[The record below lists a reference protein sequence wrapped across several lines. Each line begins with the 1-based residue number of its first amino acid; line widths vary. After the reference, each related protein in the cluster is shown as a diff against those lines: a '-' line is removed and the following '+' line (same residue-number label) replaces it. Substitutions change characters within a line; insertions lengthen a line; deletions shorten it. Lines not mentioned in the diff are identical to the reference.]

1 MRSLYPL
8 LVFIILIRVIL
19 STEKG
24 KNVMIFTHTMSVS
37 SALDRVNEW
46 VWGPTL
52 LTLVL
57 GIGVWLSV
65 RTDFVQV
72 RRLGTACRLF
82 RHAEGDGEGVSPFGV
97 LCTALSAAIGT
108 GNIVGVATAVSA
120 GGPGAIFWM
129 LLSAFFGMATKFAE
143 GVLAVKYRTV
153 DGGEVVGGPFYYIEQ
168 GMGTHFR
175 WLGKLFALF
184 GAFAGLFGI
193 GTVTQSNSITAA
205 VESLTGDSAA
215 ITVGGASYS
224 QTTVLVGIV
233 VTVLAAMV
241 ILGGIGRISRVATV
255 LVPLMLC
262 VYVGAVGTI
271 LLSNIARIPAAMSL
285 ILRAAFAPR
294 AALGAA
300 AGITVKHAVRLGV
313 GRGIFSNEAGMG
325 TEAIAAAASRTTSP
339 VQQGLLCMMS
349 TFIDTIVLCTAAG
362 LTLVVTDAYRQVG
375 LHGVEMTAYAWA
387 QGLPC
392 PPSVSRVL
400 LMLCLAF
407 FAFST
412 ILGWNFYA
420 EQCMRYLCG
429 GRTAWMRSYRIA
441 YIAAVFIGPYLS
453 VSSAWTVADIGNG
466 CMMFPNLV
474 ALLSLSGEVVCEAR
488 AYFAHEHEK
497 SHKKRQKPLDGR
509 RKG

>member
-1 MRSLYPL
+1 
-8 LVFIILIRVIL
+8 
-19 STEKG
+19 
-24 KNVMIFTHTMSVS
+24 MIFTHTISVS
-37 SALDRVNEW
+37 SALDRVNAW

-52 LTLVL
+52 LALVL
-57 GIGVWLSV
+57 GVGVLMSV
-65 RTDFVQV
+65 RTGFVQA
-72 RRLGTACRLF
+72 RRLGNAFRIL
-82 RHAEGDGEGVSPFGV
+82 RHADGDGDGVSPFGV

-153 DGGEVVGGPFYYIEQ
+153 DKGENVGGPFYYIER
-168 GMGTHFR
+168 GMGIRFR
-175 WLGKLFALF
+175 WLGELFALF
-184 GAFAGLFGI
+184 GALAGLFGI
-193 GTVTQSNSITAA
+193 GTITQSNSITAA
-205 VESLTGDSAA
+205 VESVLDVDSWTMFAL
-215 ITVGGASYS
+215 GGETYS
-224 QTTVLVGIV
+224 WVTVLVGGA
-233 VTVLAAMV
+233 VTVIAALV

-262 VYVGAVGTI
+262 VYVGAIGII
-271 LLSNIARIPAAMSL
+271 LLTNITRIPAAVSL

-300 AGITVKHAVRLGV
+300 AGITVKQAMRLGI

-349 TFIDTIVLCTAAG
+349 TFIDTVVLCTAAG
-362 LTLVVTDAYRQVG
+362 LTLVVTGAYRQSG

-392 PPSVSRVL
+392 SPSVSRIL
-400 LMLCLAF
+400 LMLCLVF

-412 ILGWNFYA
+412 ILGWSFYA
-420 EQCMRYLCG
+420 ERCMRYLCG
-429 GRTAWMRSYRIA
+429 GRVAWMQCYRVA
-441 YIAAVFIGPYLS
+441 YIVAVFIGPYLS
-453 VSSAWTVADIGNG
+453 VSSAWTVADIVNG

-474 ALLSLSGEVVCEAR
+474 ALLSLSGVVAREAR
-488 AYFAHEHEK
+488 EVFGYNVKKLTKKGKK
-497 SHKKRQKPLDGR
+497 SLDGR
-509 RKG
+509 

>member
-1 MRSLYPL
+1 M
-8 LVFIILIRVIL
+8 
-19 STEKG
+19 
-24 KNVMIFTHTMSVS
+24 NFTHTASVS
-37 SALDRVNEW
+37 SALDRVNAW

-57 GIGVWLSV
+57 GVGVLLSI
-65 RTDFVQV
+65 RTGFVQV
-72 RRLGTACRLF
+72 RGLGRACRLLC
-82 RHAEGDGEGVSPFGV
+82 RADGDGEGVSPFGV

-120 GGPGAIFWM
+120 GGPGALFWM
-129 LLSAFFGMATKFAE
+129 LMSAFFGMATKFAE

-153 DGGEVVGGPFYYIEQ
+153 DRGEIVGGPFYYIER
-168 GMGTHFR
+168 GMGVRFR
-175 WLGKLFALF
+175 WLGRLFALF
-184 GAFAGLFGI
+184 GALAGLLGI

-205 VESLTGDSAA
+205 VEDVLADSGTVAFSL
-215 ITVGGASYS
+215 GGESYS
-224 QTTVLVGIV
+224 WTTVLVGGA

-271 LLSNIARIPAAMSL
+271 LFTNLTRIPAALSL

-300 AGITVKHAVRLGV
+300 AGITVKQAVRLGI

-339 VQQGLLCMMS
+339 VRQGLLCMMS
-349 TFIDTIVLCTAAG
+349 TFIDTVVLCTAAG
-362 LTLVVTDAYRQVG
+362 LTLIVTDAYRQTG
-375 LHGVEMTAYAWA
+375 LEGVSMTAYAWA

-392 PPSVSRVL
+392 SPTVSRVL
-400 LMLCLAF
+400 LMLCLVF

-420 EQCMRYLCG
+420 EQCMRYLCD
-429 GRTAWMRSYRIA
+429 GRTGWMRGYRIA

-453 VSSAWTVADIGNG
+453 VSSVWTVADIGNG
-466 CMMFPNLV
+466 CMVFPNLV
-474 ALLSLSGEVVCEAR
+474 ALLSLGGVVAR
-488 AYFAHEHEK
+488 ETRVYFAPCREK
-497 SHKKRQKPLDGR
+497 THKKGKKLLDGR

>member
-1 MRSLYPL
+1 MDFARLATAAPVL
-8 LVFIILIRVIL
+8 EHI
-19 STEKG
+19 
-24 KNVMIFTHTMSVS
+24 N
-37 SALDRVNEW
+37 NW

-57 GIGVWLSV
+57 GVGVLLSV
-65 RTDFVQV
+65 RTGFVQA
-72 RRLGTACRLF
+72 RRLGRAIRLLG
-82 RHAEGDGEGVSPFGV
+82 HADGDGEGVSPFAV

-108 GNIVGVATAVSA
+108 GNIIGVATAVSA

-129 LLSAFFGMATKFAE
+129 LISAFFGMATKFAE

-153 DGGEVVGGPFYYIEQ
+153 DKGEFVGGPFYYIER
-168 GMGTHFR
+168 GMGPRFR
-175 WLGKLFALF
+175 WMGKLFALF
-184 GAFAGLFGI
+184 GALAGLFGI
-193 GTVTQSNSITAA
+193 GTITQSNSITAA
-205 VESLTGDSAA
+205 AESVLDTDRTATFVLGDETYSWV
-215 ITVGGASYS
+215 TVLIGGA
-224 QTTVLVGIV
+224 
-233 VTVLAAMV
+233 VTVLAALV

-262 VYVGAVGTI
+262 VYIGALGTI
-271 LLSNIARIPAAMSL
+271 LLTNLSRIPAALSL

-300 AGITVKHAVRLGV
+300 AGITVKQAMRLGI

-349 TFIDTIVLCTAAG
+349 TFIDTVVLCTAAG
-362 LTLVVTDAYRQVG
+362 LALVVTGADRQSG
-375 LHGVEMTAYAWA
+375 LDGVSMTAYAWA
-387 QGLPC
+387 QGLPF
-392 PPSVSRVL
+392 PPAASRFL
-400 LMLCLAF
+400 LVMCLIF

-412 ILGWNFYA
+412 ILGWSFYA
-420 EQCMRYLCG
+420 ERCMRYLCG
-429 GRTAWMRSYRIA
+429 GRTAWMRGYRLA

-453 VSSAWTVADIGNG
+453 VSSAWTVADICNG

-474 ALLSLSGEVVCEAR
+474 ALLSLSGVVAREAR
-488 AYFAHEHEK
+488 EVFGHDA
-497 SHKKRQKPLDGR
+497 KKLTKKGKKLLDGR

>member
-1 MRSLYPL
+1 
-8 LVFIILIRVIL
+8 
-19 STEKG
+19 
-24 KNVMIFTHTMSVS
+24 MIFTYTASVS
-37 SALDRVNEW
+37 SSLERVNAW

-52 LTLVL
+52 LMLVL
-57 GIGVWLSV
+57 GVGVLLSV
-65 RTDFVQV
+65 RTGFVQA
-72 RRLGTACRLF
+72 RHLGSACRLL
-82 RHAEGDGEGVSPFGV
+82 RHTDGGGEGVSPFGV

-143 GVLAVKYRTV
+143 GVLAVKYRTI
-153 DGGEVVGGPFYYIEQ
+153 DRGEVVGGPFYYIER
-168 GMGTHFR
+168 GMGHRFR

-184 GAFAGLFGI
+184 GAFAGLLGI
-193 GTVTQSNSITAA
+193 GTITQSNSITAA
-205 VESLTGDSAA
+205 VEDVLGE
-215 ITVGGASYS
+215 GGAVAFSLGGEPYS
-224 QTTVLVGIV
+224 WATVVVGAAV
-233 VTVLAAMV
+233 SVLAAMV

-271 LLSNIARIPAAMSL
+271 LLTNIARIPAAVSL

-300 AGITVKHAVRLGV
+300 AGITLKQAVRMGV

-325 TEAIAAAASRTTSP
+325 TEAIAAAASRTKSP

-349 TFIDTIVLCTAAG
+349 TFIDTVVLCTAAG
-362 LTLVVTDAYRQVG
+362 LTLIVTDAYRQGG
-375 LHGVEMTAYAWA
+375 LEGVSMTAYAWA
-387 QGLPC
+387 RGLPC

-400 LMLCLAF
+400 LMLCLVF

-420 EQCMRYLCG
+420 ERCMRYLCG
-429 GRTAWMRSYRIA
+429 GRAAWMRGYRVA

-474 ALLSLSGEVVCEAR
+474 ALLSLSGVVAREAR
-488 AYFAHEHEK
+488 TYFAQEHEK
-497 SHKKRQKPLDGR
+497 SHKKRQKTA
-509 RKG
+509 

>member
-1 MRSLYPL
+1 
-8 LVFIILIRVIL
+8 
-19 STEKG
+19 
-24 KNVMIFTHTMSVS
+24 MISTHTASVS
-37 SALDRVNEW
+37 SALDRVNSW

-52 LTLVL
+52 LVLVL
-57 GIGVWLSV
+57 GIGVLLSV
-65 RTDFVQV
+65 RTGFVQA
-72 RRLGTACRLF
+72 RRLGSAFRLL
-82 RHAEGDGEGVSPFGV
+82 RHAQGDGEGVSPFAV

-108 GNIVGVATAVSA
+108 GNIVGVAAAVSA

-153 DGGEVVGGPFYYIEQ
+153 DKGEIVGGPFYYIER
-168 GMGTHFR
+168 GMGARFR
-175 WLGKLFALF
+175 WLGKLYALF
-184 GAFAGLFGI
+184 GALAGLFGI

-205 VESLTGDSAA
+205 VQSVSADHSVA
-215 ITVGGASYS
+215 LLFGGKAYS
-224 QTTVLVGIV
+224 WTTVLVGVV
-233 VTVLAAMV
+233 VTALAALV

-255 LVPLMLC
+255 LVPIMLC

-271 LLSNIARIPAAMSL
+271 LLTNLTRIPAALSL

-300 AGITVKHAVRLGV
+300 AGITVKQAVRLGV

-362 LTLVVTDAYRQVG
+362 LTLIVTDAYRQSG

-400 LMLCLAF
+400 LLLCLSF

-420 EQCMRYLCG
+420 ERCMRYL
-429 GRTAWMRSYRIA
+429 
-441 YIAAVFIGPYLS
+441 
-453 VSSAWTVADIGNG
+453 
-466 CMMFPNLV
+466 
-474 ALLSLSGEVVCEAR
+474 
-488 AYFAHEHEK
+488 
-497 SHKKRQKPLDGR
+497 
-509 RKG
+509 

>member
-1 MRSLYPL
+1 
-8 LVFIILIRVIL
+8 
-19 STEKG
+19 
-24 KNVMIFTHTMSVS
+24 MIFTHTASVS
-37 SALDRVNEW
+37 SALERVNAW

-57 GIGVWLSV
+57 GVGVLLSV
-65 RTDFVQV
+65 RTGFVQA
-72 RRLGTACRLF
+72 RRLGSAFHLL
-82 RHAEGDGEGVSPFGV
+82 RHAEGVGEGVSPFGV

-153 DGGEVVGGPFYYIEQ
+153 ENGEVVGGPFYYIER
-168 GMGTHFR
+168 GMGTRFR

-184 GAFAGLFGI
+184 GALAGLFGI

-205 VESLTGDSAA
+205 VESVLDTERAAAFTLGDE
-215 ITVGGASYS
+215 TYS
-224 QTTVLVGIV
+224 WVTVLVGAV
-233 VTVLAAMV
+233 VTVLAALV
-241 ILGGIGRISRVATV
+241 ILGGIGRISRVASV

-262 VYVGAVGTI
+262 VYIGAIGMI
-271 LLSNIARIPAAMSL
+271 LLANISRIPAAVSL
-285 ILRAAFAPR
+285 ILHAAFAPR

-300 AGITVKHAVRLGV
+300 AGITVRQAVRLGV

-339 VQQGLLCMMS
+339 VQQGLLCMLS
-349 TFIDTIVLCTAAG
+349 TFIDTVVLCTAAG
-362 LTLVVTDAYRQVG
+362 LTLVVTDAYRQAG
-375 LHGVEMTAYAWA
+375 LQGVEMTAYAWT

-412 ILGWNFYA
+412 VLGWSFYA
-420 EQCMRYLCG
+420 ERCMRYLCG
-429 GRTAWMRSYRIA
+429 GRAAWMRGYRLA
-441 YIAAVFIGPYLS
+441 YIAAVFVGPYLS

-474 ALLSLSGEVVCEAR
+474 ALLSLSGVVAR
-488 AYFAHEHEK
+488 ETRKYFAPTAEK
-497 SHKKRQKPLDGR
+497 LTKKGEKPLDGR

>member
-1 MRSLYPL
+1 
-8 LVFIILIRVIL
+8 
-19 STEKG
+19 
-24 KNVMIFTHTMSVS
+24 MIFTYTASVP

-52 LTLVL
+52 LILVL
-57 GIGVWLSV
+57 GVGVLLTV
-65 RTDFVQV
+65 RTGFVQA
-72 RRLGTACRLF
+72 RHLGSACRLM
-82 RHAEGDGEGVSPFGV
+82 RHADGGGEGISPFGV

-129 LLSAFFGMATKFAE
+129 LLSAFIGMATKFAE
-143 GVLAVKYRTV
+143 GVLAVKYRTI
-153 DGGEVVGGPFYYIEQ
+153 DRGEVVGGPFYYIER
-168 GMGTHFR
+168 GMGERFR
-175 WLGKLFALF
+175 WLGKLFAMF
-184 GAFAGLFGI
+184 GAFAGLLGI
-193 GTVTQSNSITAA
+193 GTVTQSNSITSAVEDVLGKGGVAAFSLGEVSYSWTTVFVGAA
-205 VESLTGDSAA
+205 VTG
-215 ITVGGASYS
+215 
-224 QTTVLVGIV
+224 
-233 VTVLAAMV
+233 LAAMV

-271 LLSNIARIPAAMSL
+271 LLTNIARIPAAVSL
-285 ILRAAFAPR
+285 ILRAAFAPQ

-300 AGITVKHAVRLGV
+300 AGITVKQAVRLGV

-325 TEAIAAAASRTTSP
+325 TEAIAAAASSTTSP
-339 VQQGLLCMMS
+339 VRQGLLCMMS
-349 TFIDTIVLCTAAG
+349 TFIDTVVLCTAAG
-362 LTLVVTDAYRQVG
+362 LTLIVTDAYRQSR
-375 LHGVEMTAYAWA
+375 LEGVSMTAYAWA

-400 LMLCLAF
+400 LMLCLVF

-420 EQCMRYLCG
+420 ERCMRYLCG
-429 GRTAWMRSYRIA
+429 GRAAWMRGYRIA

-466 CMMFPNLV
+466 CMVFPNLV
-474 ALLSLSGEVVCEAR
+474 ALLSLSGVVAR
-488 AYFAHEHEK
+488 ETRMYFAHEREK

-509 RKG
+509 